1 MPPFLSLHMKKEIGV
16 KLFINDKEIPI
27 NGTVASKYDENG
39 NLIVTFS
46 MGKTK
51 LDRVKL
57 IFDKRSYLDI
67 EDE

>member
-1 MPPFLSLHMKKEIGV
+1 MTKEIGV
-16 KLFINDKEIPI
+16 TFFINDKEIPI
-27 NGTVASKYDENG
+27 NGNVTSKYDEDG
-39 NLIVTFS
+39 NLIITFS

-57 IFDKRSYLDI
+57 IFDKRTYLDI